1 MAKETKST
9 KQEVATV
16 KQSAN
21 LPAEFL
27 NQVALDA
34 GKGAEEATSDDM
46 SVPFIKIAQKLSEE
60 LDKRNSKFIEGMEE
74 GDFFNTASLVVYG
87 GEQGFWFVPV
97 KFMRKYLQWTP
108 RDKGGGFGGEHGPE
122 IMDKTTA
129 GEKGENYLSNG
140 DEIVITGTWF
150 GLIIDDDGNVIDQA
164 VVSLSKTQL
173 KKSKTLMTRLK
184 SVAIPGPSGRKFN
197 PPLFY
202 NRVRV
207 TSVPESN
214 DQGNWMGWKFE
225 LSGSVFDFPNDTGG
239 EIYDA
244 AKMLLE
250 AVDSGRVKAAD
261 PSAAGNDD
269 VGEKSGED
277 RRQSNADADRDIP
290 F

>member
-1 MAKETKST
+1 MAKEATKSNVPATT
-9 KQEVATV
+9 KAQ
-16 KQSAN
+16 AN
-21 LPAEFL
+21 LPAEFAA
-27 NQVALDA
+27 QIAMDA
-34 GKGAEEATSDDM
+34 GMGSEDATSDDM

-60 LDKRNSKFIEGMEE
+60 LDKRNSKYIEGMEE
-74 GDFFNTASLVVYG
+74 GDFFNTASLVVYS
-87 GEQGFWFVPV
+87 GEQGFWFIPV
-97 KFMRKYLQWTP
+97 KFIRKYLQWTP

-122 IMDKTTA
+122 IMDKTTP
-129 GEKGENYLSNG
+129 GEKGENYLPNG

-150 GLIIDDDGNVIDQA
+150 GLIVDDDGNLIDQA
-164 VVSLSKTQL
+164 VISLAKTQL

-184 SVAIPGPSGRKFN
+184 SVALPHPSGKGKFN
-197 PPLFY
+197 PPIFY
-202 NRVRV
+202 NRVKV

-239 EIYDA
+239 ELYDA

-269 VGEKSGED
+269 VGG
-277 RRQSNADADRDIP
+277 ADTGARDGRAQDPDKEIP